1 MRLRQLLDE
10 DDLVSDYKAFKVEL
24 ADKVAHVLLNRPEKI
39 NSMNADFWREIT
51 AIFRWADT
59 HDGVRAVVI
68 SGAGKHFS
76 SGMDLM
82 LLAGIGSQMGSDPG
96 RNALN
101 LRRKILEFQES
112 FTAIERCAKP
122 VLAAI
127 HGYCLG
133 GAIDLIAA
141 CDMRY
146 ATVDAQFAIKEV
158 DIGMAADVGTLQRMP
173 HLIGDGMLR
182 ELALTGRTFDGEE
195 ARSMGLVNRTY
206 TDHESL
212 LAGVLELA
220 REIAGKSP
228 VAVRGTKEM
237 LRFMRDHTIN
247 DGLEYVATWNA
258 SMLQS
263 EDLRIAIA
271 AHMSKQRPE
280 FAN

>member
-1 MRLRQLLDE
+1 MSE
-10 DDLVSDYKAFKVEL
+10 YKAFKV
-24 ADKVAHVLLNRPEKI
+24 AVQDKVAHVQINRPEKI
-39 NSMNADFWREIT
+39 NSMNADFWQEIT
-51 AIFRWADT
+51 TIFRWADVT
-59 HDGVRAVVI
+59 DGVRAVVI

-82 LLAGIGSQMGSDPG
+82 MLAGIGSQLGSDPG

-101 LRRKILEFQES
+101 LRRKIMEFQES

-146 ATVDAQFAIKEV
+146 STLDAQFSIKEI

-173 HLIGDGMLR
+173 HLISDGMLR
-182 ELALTGRTFDGEE
+182 ELGFTGRTFDGEE
-195 ARSMGLVNRTY
+195 ARNMGLVNRTY
-206 TDHESL
+206 ADHEAL
-212 LAGVLELA
+212 LEGVFQLA
-220 REIAGKSP
+220 REIAAKSP

-237 LRFMRDHTIN
+237 LRYMRDHRID
-247 DGLEYVATWNA
+247 DGLEYIATWNA
-258 SMLQS
+258 AMLQS
-263 EDLRIAIA
+263 ADLRIAIA
-271 AHMSKQRPE
+271 AHMSKQRAE

>member
-1 MRLRQLLDE
+1 
-10 DDLVSDYKAFKVEL
+10 VSDYKVFKV
-24 ADKVAHVLLNRPEKI
+24 AVQDKVAHVQINRPEKV
-39 NSMNADFWREIT
+39 NSMNVDFWREIT
-51 AIFRWADT
+51 EIFNWADAN
-59 HDGVRAVVI
+59 DGIRAVVL

-76 SGMDLM
+76 SGMDLTV
-82 LLAGIGSQMGSDPG
+82 LAGIGSQLGSDPG
-96 RNALN
+96 RNALK
-101 LRRKILEFQES
+101 LRRKIMEFQAS
-112 FTAIERCAKP
+112 FNAVERCSKP

-146 ATVDAQFAIKEV
+146 ATLDAQFSIKEI

-182 ELALTGRTFDGEE
+182 ELALTGRTFDGVE
-195 ARSMGLVNRTY
+195 ACSMGLVNRTY
-206 TDHESL
+206 ADHDDL
-212 LAGVLELA
+212 LAGVLKLA

-228 VAVRGTKEM
+228 IAVRGTKEM
-237 LRFMRDHTIN
+237 LRYMRDHRID
-247 DGLEYVATWNA
+247 DGLEYIATWNA

>member
-1 MRLRQLLDE
+1 
-10 DDLVSDYKAFKVEL
+10 
-24 ADKVAHVLLNRPEKI
+24 
-39 NSMNADFWREIT
+39 MNADFWREIT
-51 AIFRWADT
+51 EIFRWADVT
-59 HDGVRAVVI
+59 DGVRVVVI
-68 SGAGKHFS
+68 SGVGKHFS

-82 LLAGIGSQMGSDPG
+82 LLASVGSQLGSDPG

-101 LRRKILEFQES
+101 LRRKIMEFQES
-112 FTAIERCAKP
+112 FTAIECCAKP

-146 ATVDAQFAIKEV
+146 ATVDAQFSIKEV
-158 DIGMAADVGTLQRMP
+158 DMGMAADVGTLQRMP

-182 ELALTGRTFDGEE
+182 ELAFTGRIFDGEE

-206 TDHESL
+206 ADHADL
-212 LAGVLELA
+212 LEGVLKLA
-220 REIAGKSP
+220 QEIALKSP
-228 VAVRGTKEM
+228 VAIRGTKEM
-237 LRFMRDHTIN
+237 LRYMRDHRID
-247 DGLEYVATWNA
+247 DGLEYIATWNA